1 MCSASVCDIKSG
13 IDPCP
18 LSYKTNGAYFCLK
31 NQHLPGKQ
39 KKKKTRNTKK
49 ICKICISNWWKE
61 NILVLG
67 KPTYKISSCI
77 YDC

>member
-31 NQHLPGKQ
+31 NQHLPFKQ
-39 KKKKTRNTKK
+39 KKKKGTRKNIANYAFQTGGRK
-49 ICKICISNWWKE
+49 IF
-61 NILVLG
+61 
-67 KPTYKISSCI
+67 
-77 YDC
+77 